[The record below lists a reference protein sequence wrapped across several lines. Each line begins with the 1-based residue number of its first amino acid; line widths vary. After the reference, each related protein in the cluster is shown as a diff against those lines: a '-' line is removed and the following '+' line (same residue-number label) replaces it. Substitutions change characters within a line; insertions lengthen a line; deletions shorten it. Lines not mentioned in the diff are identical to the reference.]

1 MDADLSEN
9 RFLTTELL
17 TASFGLQA
25 SPKPS
30 SNPIIKNMG
39 KIKILSADVANKI
52 AAGEVV
58 ERPASVIKELIE
70 NAVDAGST
78 SIRVEIRAG
87 GKRLIHVSDNGSGM
101 EREDALLALERH
113 ATSKVNRIEDLEC
126 IQTFGFRGEAL
137 ASIASVSQFELLTRT
152 ADALEGT
159 KVSVEGGVFRSVQ
172 ESGCSPGTH
181 MSINNLFYNVP
192 ARLKFLKTDTTEMNH
207 VTNQVTWAALAHPNI
222 HFSLT
227 HNGRSI
233 LDVRACDSHLERVRL
248 LYGKEFADNL
258 IEFTE
263 ELPDLK
269 IYGLLGK
276 PEFTKPN
283 REYQLFFLNQRPIR
297 SRIIGAAL
305 TEALDAMVA
314 KGRQPVALL
323 FLTLEPETV
332 DVNVHPAKIEV
343 RFRNERTIY
352 SGIVRILRNAVH
364 KAKYIPKIETPAE
377 PTQSEEDAETRDTS
391 IQQRISTPRHIP
403 TARGQRATTPV
414 ARTQRTETPPVPTQE
429 VGDGEQETE
438 IIDASA
444 VQAPS
449 TPTEIVVQP
458 PQQEIPDGVNL
469 SLLDF
474 EDVQLKT
481 NLFKTYIVA
490 EAGDKI
496 FFIDQHVAAERVLY
510 ERFVNQMQAEGIPV
524 QGLLL
529 PVTLE
534 ATPQQLSILKVHGDI
549 FNKLGFD
556 LEEFG
561 GNTILIRAIPSPLPT
576 RVAAQT
582 ITDLLDKLPEAPHTE
597 VQLPEAI
604 DNALI
609 TLACKSA
616 VKAGDT
622 LDTKEM
628 INLIKELSEAKLPFN
643 CPHSRPI
650 IVEMGRDELERR
662 FHR

>member
-1 MDADLSEN
+1 M
-9 RFLTTELL
+9 
-17 TASFGLQA
+17 
-25 SPKPS
+25 P
-30 SNPIIKNMG
+30 
-39 KIKILSADVANKI
+39 KIKILSAGVANKI

-58 ERPASVIKELIE
+58 ERPASVVKELIE
-70 NAVDAGST
+70 NAIDAEST

-87 GKRLIHVSDNGSGM
+87 GKRLIRVSDNGSGM

-126 IQTFGFRGEAL
+126 IHTFGFRGEAL

-159 KVSVEGGVFRSVQ
+159 KVDVEGGVFRSVQ

-207 VTNQVTWAALAHPNI
+207 ITNQVTWAALAHPKI

-233 LDVRACDSHLERVRL
+233 LDVRSCDSYLERARL
-248 LYGKEFADNL
+248 LYGREFAENL

-269 IYGLLGK
+269 MYGLLGK
-276 PEFTKPN
+276 PELTKPN

-314 KGRQPVALL
+314 KDRQPVALL

-352 SGIVRILRNAVH
+352 SGVVRMLRDALH
-364 KAKYIPKIETPAE
+364 KTKYIPKIETSIE
-377 PTQSEEDAETRDTS
+377 PSQSEENTKNPEVS
-391 IQQRISTPRHIP
+391 LPQRVSTPGSP
-403 TARGQRATTPV
+403 SGTGQRHPTTPIPQV
-414 ARTQRTETPPVPTQE
+414 HRMQTPPGTP
-429 VGDGEQETE
+429 QETE
-438 IIDASA
+438 NTDQDSET
-444 VQAPS
+444 QTPS

-458 PQQEIPDGVNL
+458 PQQQISGDANL

-474 EDVQLKT
+474 ENVQLKT
-481 NLFKTYIVA
+481 NLFKTYIVV
-490 EAGDKI
+490 EARDKI

-510 ERFVNQMQAEGIPV
+510 ERFVNQVETDGIPV

-534 ATPQQLSILKVHGDI
+534 VTPQQLGVLKIHGDI
-549 FNKLGFD
+549 FKKLGFD
-556 LEEFG
+556 LDEFG
-561 GNTILIRAIPSPLPT
+561 GNTILIRAIPSSLPT
-576 RVAAQT
+576 RIAAQT
-582 ITDLLDKLPEAPHTE
+582 VTDLLDKLPEAPHTD
-597 VQLPEAI
+597 VQIPEAI
-604 DNALI
+604 DSALI

-628 INLIKELSEAKLPFN
+628 MNLIKELSEAKLPFN

>member
-1 MDADLSEN
+1 M
-9 RFLTTELL
+9 
-17 TASFGLQA
+17 
-25 SPKPS
+25 P
-30 SNPIIKNMG
+30 

-58 ERPASVIKELIE
+58 ERPASVVKELVE
-70 NAVDAGST
+70 NAVDAGSS

-87 GKRLIHVSDNGSGM
+87 GKRLIRVSDNGTGM

-113 ATSKVNRIEDLEC
+113 ATSKVNRIEDLAS

-159 KVSVEGGVFRSVQ
+159 KVDVDGGVFRSVQ

-181 MSINNLFYNVP
+181 TSVNNLFHNVP

-207 VTNQVTWAALAHPNI
+207 ITNQVTWAALAHPKI

-227 HNGRSI
+227 HNGRSV
-233 LDVRACDSHLERVRL
+233 LDVRACDSHLERARL
-248 LYGKEFADNL
+248 LYGREFAENL

-263 ELPDLK
+263 DLPDLK

-283 REYQLFFLNQRPIR
+283 RDYQLFFLNQRPIR

-314 KGRQPVALL
+314 KDRQPVALL
-323 FLTLEPETV
+323 FLTLEPEAV

-343 RFRNERTIY
+343 RFRNERTVY
-352 SGIVRILRNAVH
+352 SGVVRMIRNAIH
-364 KAKYIPKIETPAE
+364 KTKYIPKIETSVEQSQPETDAESRDISIPRRVATPGSSPATE
-377 PTQSEEDAETRDTS
+377 RRQGAATPIAQTPPLPTQDTEDTEPEVETTDTS
-391 IQQRISTPRHIP
+391 
-403 TARGQRATTPV
+403 
-414 ARTQRTETPPVPTQE
+414 E
-429 VGDGEQETE
+429 VQT
-438 IIDASA
+438 
-444 VQAPS
+444 PS

-474 EDVQLKT
+474 EDVQLKA

-490 EAGDKI
+490 EAKDKI

-510 ERFVNQMQAEGIPV
+510 ERFVNQMQTDGIPV

-534 ATPQQLSILKVHGDI
+534 ATPQQLSALKIHGDI
-549 FNKLGFD
+549 FKKLGFD

-576 RVAAQT
+576 RVASQT
-582 ITDLLDKLPEAPHTE
+582 VTDLLDKLPEEPHTD

-622 LDTKEM
+622 LDMKEM
-628 INLIKELSEAKLPFN
+628 TNLIKELSEAKLPFN

>member
-1 MDADLSEN
+1 MS
-9 RFLTTELL
+9 
-17 TASFGLQA
+17 
-25 SPKPS
+25 
-30 SNPIIKNMG
+30 

-58 ERPASVIKELIE
+58 ERPASVVKELIE

-78 SIRVEIRAG
+78 SIRIEIRAG
-87 GKRLIHVSDNGSGM
+87 GKRLIHVSDNGIGM

-113 ATSKVNRIEDLEC
+113 ATSKVDRIEDLDS

-137 ASIASVSQFELLTRT
+137 ASIASVSQFELLTRP

-159 KVSVEGGVFRSVQ
+159 KVNVEGGVFRAVE

-181 MSINNLFYNVP
+181 MSVNNLFYNVP

-227 HNGRSI
+227 HNGRTV

-248 LYGKEFADNL
+248 LYGKEFAENL
-258 IEFTE
+258 IEFSE

-269 IYGLLGK
+269 VYGLLGK

-314 KGRQPVALL
+314 KGRQPVSLL

-364 KAKYIPKIETPAE
+364 KAKYIPKIETPVE
-377 PTQSEEDAETRDTS
+377 PTHAAEDTETRDTGLS
-391 IQQRISTPRHIP
+391 GQMSTPTRTTP
-403 TARGQRATTPV
+403 STQRARTPITQPQ
-414 ARTQRTETPPVPTQE
+414 RTQTPAVAPPQDTEDSGPVSTSETQ
-429 VGDGEQETE
+429 T
-438 IIDASA
+438 A
-444 VQAPS
+444 S
-449 TPTEIVVQP
+449 TPTEVVVQP
-458 PQQEIPDGVNL
+458 PQQEIPEGVNL

-474 EDVQLKT
+474 KNVQLKT

-490 EAGDKI
+490 EAEDKV

-510 ERFVNQMQAEGIPV
+510 ERFVNQMQADGIPV

-534 ATPQQLSILKVHGDI
+534 ATPQHLGTLKIHGDI
-549 FNKLGFD
+549 FKKLGFD

-582 ITDLLDKLPEAPHTE
+582 ITDLLDKLPDAPHTD

-628 INLIKELSEAKLPFN
+628 MNLIKELSEAKLPFN

>member
-1 MDADLSEN
+1 M
-9 RFLTTELL
+9 
-17 TASFGLQA
+17 
-25 SPKPS
+25 P
-30 SNPIIKNMG
+30 

-58 ERPASVIKELIE
+58 ERPASVIKELVE

-78 SIRVEIRAG
+78 SIRVEVRAG
-87 GKRLIHVSDNGSGM
+87 GKRLIHVSDNGTGM

-113 ATSKVNRIEDLEC
+113 ATSKVNRIEDLEQ

-152 ADALEGT
+152 PDALTGT
-159 KVSVEGGVFRSVQ
+159 KVNVDGGVFRSVQ

-181 MSINNLFYNVP
+181 MSVNNLFYNVP

-207 VTNQVTWAALAHPNI
+207 VTNQVTWTALAHPNI
-222 HFSLT
+222 QFSLT
-227 HNGRSI
+227 HNSRSI
-233 LDVRACDSHLERVRL
+233 LDVRACDSHLERIRL
-248 LYGKEFADNL
+248 LYGKEFAENL

-269 IYGLLGK
+269 MYGLLGK

-283 REYQLFFLNQRPIR
+283 RAYQLFFLNQRPIR
-297 SRIIGAAL
+297 SHIISAAL
-305 TEALDAMVA
+305 TEAFNSMVA
-314 KGRQPVALL
+314 KDRQPVALL

-352 SGIVRILRNAVH
+352 SGIVRMLRNAIH
-364 KAKYIPKIETPAE
+364 KAKYIPKIETRVEPA
-377 PTQSEEDAETRDTS
+377 QSERDVERRDTS
-391 IQQRISTPRHIP
+391 LSQRISTSRHVP
-403 TARGQRATTPV
+403 QRTTPTPQ
-414 ARTQRTETPPVPTQE
+414 TQQTQTPPIPSPQTE
-429 VGDGEQETE
+429 DRRAETE
-438 IIDASA
+438 ITNAPEG
-444 VQAPS
+444 QAPVA
-449 TPTEIVVQP
+449 PAGIVVQP
-458 PQQEIPDGVNL
+458 PQQIPEDATL

-474 EDVQLKT
+474 ENVQLKT
-481 NLFKTYIVA
+481 NLFKTYIVV
-490 EAGDKI
+490 EARDKI

-510 ERFVNQMQAEGIPV
+510 ERFVNQMKTDGIPV

-534 ATPQQLSILKVHGDI
+534 ATAQQLGTLKIHGDI
-549 FNKLGFD
+549 FKKLGFD

-582 ITDLLDKLPEAPHTE
+582 VIDLLDKLPTAPHTE
-597 VQLPEAI
+597 VQIPEAI

>member
-1 MDADLSEN
+1 
-9 RFLTTELL
+9 
-17 TASFGLQA
+17 
-25 SPKPS
+25 
-30 SNPIIKNMG
+30 MG

-58 ERPASVIKELIE
+58 ERPASVVKELIE

-87 GKRLIHVSDNGSGM
+87 GKRLIHVSDNGIGM

-159 KVSVEGGVFRSVQ
+159 KVSVDGGVFRSVQ

-233 LDVRACDSHLERVRL
+233 LDVRACDSHLERIRL
-248 LYGKEFADNL
+248 LYGKEFAENL

-263 ELPDLK
+263 DLPDLK
-269 IYGLLGK
+269 VYGLLGK

-323 FLTLEPETV
+323 FLTLDPETV

-364 KAKYIPKIETPAE
+364 KAKYIPKVETHVE
-377 PTQSEEDAETRDTS
+377 PMESEGDAETGDTS
-391 IQQRISTPRHIP
+391 LSGRISTPGSPPVTGKGRHTP
-403 TARGQRATTPV
+403 TGRGQRATTPI
-414 ARTQRTETPPVPTQE
+414 ATPSVPTQE
-429 VGDGEQETE
+429 TEDTEHAPET
-438 IIDASA
+438 IDTSE

-449 TPTEIVVQP
+449 TPAEIVVQP

-474 EDVQLKT
+474 ENVQLKT

-490 EAGDKI
+490 EAENKI

-534 ATPQQLSILKVHGDI
+534 ATPQQLSTLKIHGDI
-549 FNKLGFD
+549 FEKLGFD

-576 RVAAQT
+576 RVTAQT

-628 INLIKELSEAKLPFN
+628 MNLIKELSQAKLPFN

>member
-1 MDADLSEN
+1 MERD
-9 RFLTTELL
+9 
-17 TASFGLQA
+17 Q
-25 SPKPS
+25 
-30 SNPIIKNMG
+30 SNPPLIKDMP

-58 ERPASVIKELIE
+58 ERPASVVKELIE

-78 SIRVEIRAG
+78 SIRVEVRAG

-101 EREDALLALERH
+101 VREDALLALERH
-113 ATSKVNRIEDLEC
+113 ATSKVNRIEDLEQ

-152 ADALEGT
+152 PDALTGT
-159 KVSVEGGVFRSVQ
+159 KVNVDGGVFRSVQ

-181 MSINNLFYNVP
+181 MSVNNLFYNVP

-207 VTNQVTWAALAHPNI
+207 VTNQVTWTALAHPKVQ
-222 HFSLT
+222 FSLT
-227 HNGRSI
+227 HNNRSI

-248 LYGKEFADNL
+248 VYGKEFAENL

-269 IYGLLGK
+269 MYGLIGK

-305 TEALDAMVA
+305 TEAFNSMIVKD
-314 KGRQPVALL
+314 RQPVALL
-323 FLTLEPETV
+323 FLTLEPEAV

-352 SGIVRILRNAVH
+352 SGIVRMLRNAIH
-364 KAKYIPKIETPAE
+364 KAKYIPKIETRVE
-377 PTQSEEDAETRDTS
+377 PTQSEGDIENRDPRLSQRVSTRRGTS
-391 IQQRISTPRHIP
+391 GLQTPPTLPTHPPSTAHPLGVDSNP
-403 TARGQRATTPV
+403 QPV
-414 ARTQRTETPPVPTQE
+414 A
-429 VGDGEQETE
+429 
-438 IIDASA
+438 
-444 VQAPS
+444 
-449 TPTEIVVQP
+449 PTEIVVQP
-458 PQQEIPDGVNL
+458 PQQIPEDVNL

-474 EDVQLKT
+474 EDIQLKT
-481 NLFKTYIVA
+481 NLFKTYIVV
-490 EAGDKI
+490 EAKDKI

-510 ERFVNQMQAEGIPV
+510 ERFVNQMEADGIPV

-534 ATPQQLSILKVHGDI
+534 ATAQQLGTLKIHGDI
-549 FNKLGFD
+549 FSKLGFD

-582 ITDLLDKLPEAPHTE
+582 VTDILDKLSTEPHTE
-597 VQLPEAI
+597 VQIPEAI

-628 INLIKELSEAKLPFN
+628 INLLKELSKAKLPFN

-650 IVEMGRDELERR
+650 IVEMGRDELERQIPSVSTTY
-662 FHR
+662 HV

>member
-1 MDADLSEN
+1 MS
-9 RFLTTELL
+9 
-17 TASFGLQA
+17 
-25 SPKPS
+25 
-30 SNPIIKNMG
+30 

-58 ERPASVIKELIE
+58 ERPASVVKELIE
-70 NAVDAGST
+70 NAIDAEST

-87 GKRLIHVSDNGSGM
+87 GKRLIRVSDNGTGM
-101 EREDALLALERH
+101 QREDALLALERH
-113 ATSKVNRIEDLEC
+113 ATSKVGRIEDLER
-126 IQTFGFRGEAL
+126 IHTFGFRGEAL

-159 KVSVEGGVFRSVQ
+159 KVDVDGGVFRSVQ

-181 MSINNLFYNVP
+181 MSINNLFHNVP

-207 VTNQVTWAALAHPNI
+207 ITNQVTWAALAHPKI

-233 LDVRACDSHLERVRL
+233 LDVRSCDSYLERARL
-248 LYGKEFADNL
+248 LYGREFAENL

-269 IYGLLGK
+269 MYSLLGK
-276 PEFTKPN
+276 PEFTKSN

-314 KGRQPVALL
+314 KDRQPVALL

-352 SGIVRILRNAVH
+352 SGVVRMLRDAIH
-364 KAKYIPKIETPAE
+364 RAKYIPKIETSIE
-377 PTQSEEDAETRDTS
+377 PTQSDGDVESRDVS
-391 IQQRISTPRHIP
+391 LPQRVSTPGSLPVAGR
-403 TARGQRATTPV
+403 RQQTTPI
-414 ARTQRTETPPVPTQE
+414 AQAHRSQTSLGTP
-429 VGDGEQETE
+429 QETE
-438 IIDASA
+438 DSDQEAINASGT
-444 VQAPS
+444 QMPS

-458 PQQEIPDGVNL
+458 PQQRMPDDANL

-474 EDVQLKT
+474 ENVQLKT
-481 NLFKTYIVA
+481 NLFKTYIVV
-490 EAGDKI
+490 EAGDRI

-510 ERFVNQMQAEGIPV
+510 ERFVNQVETDGIPV

-534 ATPQQLSILKVHGDI
+534 VTPQQLGTLKIHADI
-549 FNKLGFD
+549 FKKLGFD

-576 RVAAQT
+576 RVAAQAV
-582 ITDLLDKLPEAPHTE
+582 TDLLDKLPEAPHTD
-597 VQLPEAI
+597 VQIPEAM
-604 DNALI
+604 DSALI

-628 INLIKELSEAKLPFN
+628 MNLIKELSEAKLPFN

>member
-1 MDADLSEN
+1 M
-9 RFLTTELL
+9 
-17 TASFGLQA
+17 
-25 SPKPS
+25 P
-30 SNPIIKNMG
+30 

-58 ERPASVIKELIE
+58 ERPASVVKELIE
-70 NAVDAGST
+70 NAIDAEST
-78 SIRVEIRAG
+78 SIHVEIRAG
-87 GKRLIHVSDNGSGM
+87 GKRLIRVSDNGIGM

-113 ATSKVNRIEDLEC
+113 ATSKVGGMEDLER

-152 ADALEGT
+152 SDALEGT
-159 KVSVEGGVFRSVQ
+159 KVDVEGGAFRSVQ

-181 MSINNLFYNVP
+181 MAINNLFYNVP

-207 VTNQVTWAALAHPNI
+207 ITNQVTWAALAHPKI

-227 HNGRSI
+227 HNSRSI
-233 LDVRACDSHLERVRL
+233 LDVRACDSYLERARL
-248 LYGKEFADNL
+248 LYGREFAENL

-269 IYGLLGK
+269 MYGLLGK

-305 TEALDAMVA
+305 TEALGAMVA
-314 KGRQPVALL
+314 KDRQPVALL
-323 FLTLEPETV
+323 FLTLDPETV

-352 SGIVRILRNAVH
+352 SGVIRMLRDAVH
-364 KAKYIPKIETPAE
+364 KAKYIPKIETSIEPA
-377 PTQSEEDAETRDTS
+377 QSERNTDSRDTS
-391 IQQRISTPRHIP
+391 PSQRISTLVTGKGHHTP
-403 TARGQRATTPV
+403 QRATPIAQPQRRQTP
-414 ARTQRTETPPVPTQE
+414 TLTP
-429 VGDGEQETE
+429 QETE
-438 IIDASA
+438 DTDQEVIDTSEA
-444 VQAPS
+444 QTPS
-449 TPTEIVVQP
+449 TSTEVVVQP
-458 PQQEIPDGVNL
+458 PQQQIPDEANL

-474 EDVQLKT
+474 EHVQLKT
-481 NLFKTYIVA
+481 NLFKTYIVV
-490 EAGDKI
+490 EAADKI

-510 ERFVNQMQAEGIPV
+510 ERFVNQVETDGIPV

-534 ATPQQLSILKVHGDI
+534 VTPQQLGVLKIHGDI
-549 FNKLGFD
+549 FKKLGFD

-576 RVAAQT
+576 RIAAQT
-582 ITDLLDKLPEAPHTE
+582 VTDLLDKLPEEPHTDI
-597 VQLPEAI
+597 QIPEAI

-609 TLACKSA
+609 MLACKSA

-628 INLIKELSEAKLPFN
+628 MNLIKELSEAKLPFN

-650 IVEMGRDELERR
+650 IVEMGRDELEHR

>member
-1 MDADLSEN
+1 M
-9 RFLTTELL
+9 
-17 TASFGLQA
+17 
-25 SPKPS
+25 P
-30 SNPIIKNMG
+30 

-58 ERPASVIKELIE
+58 ERPASVVKELIE
-70 NAVDAGST
+70 NALDAGST

-87 GKRLIHVSDNGSGM
+87 GKRLIRVSDNGAGM

-113 ATSKVNRIEDLEC
+113 ATSKVNRIEDLES

-137 ASIASVSQFELLTRT
+137 ASIAAVSQFELLTRT

-159 KVSVEGGVFRSVQ
+159 KVDVEGGVFRSVQ

-181 MSINNLFYNVP
+181 MSVNNLFYNVP

-207 VTNQVTWAALAHPNI
+207 ATNQVTWAALAHPKI
-222 HFSLT
+222 HFSLM

-233 LDVRACDSHLERVRL
+233 LDVRACDSYLERVRL
-248 LYGKEFADNL
+248 LYGREFAENL

-314 KGRQPVALL
+314 KDRQPVALL

-343 RFRNERTIY
+343 RFRNERTVY
-352 SGIVRILRNAVH
+352 SGVVRMIRNAVH
-364 KAKYIPKIETPAE
+364 KTKYIPKIETSVEQSP
-377 PTQSEEDAETRDTS
+377 SEEDAEDQDINLSQRVSTS
-391 IQQRISTPRHIP
+391 RH
-403 TARGQRATTPV
+403 TAQRATTPV
-414 ARTQRTETPPVPTQE
+414 ARTQHAQTPNVPPTQE
-429 VGDGEQETE
+429 AEGIGQEAEAVDTSE
-438 IIDASA
+438 
-444 VQAPS
+444 VQAPT
-449 TPTEIVVQP
+449 TPTEVVVQP
-458 PQQEIPDGVNL
+458 PQQQIPEGVNL

-474 EDVQLKT
+474 ENVQLKA

-490 EAGDKI
+490 EAEDKI

-510 ERFVNQMQAEGIPV
+510 ERFVNQLKTDGIPV

-534 ATPQQLSILKVHGDI
+534 ATPQQLGILKIHGDI
-549 FNKLGFD
+549 FKKLGFD

-576 RVAAQT
+576 RVASQT
-582 ITDLLDKLPEAPHTE
+582 VTDLLDKLPEEPHTD
-597 VQLPEAI
+597 VQIPEAM

-622 LDTKEM
+622 LDMKEM
-628 INLIKELSEAKLPFN
+628 MNLIKELSEAKLPFN

>member
-1 MDADLSEN
+1 
-9 RFLTTELL
+9 
-17 TASFGLQA
+17 
-25 SPKPS
+25 
-30 SNPIIKNMG
+30 MG

-58 ERPASVIKELIE
+58 ERPASVVKELIE

-78 SIRVEIRAG
+78 SIRIEIRAG
-87 GKRLIHVSDNGSGM
+87 GKRLIHVSDNGVGM

-159 KVSVEGGVFRSVQ
+159 KVSVDSGVFRSVQ

-227 HNGRSI
+227 HNGRSM

-248 LYGKEFADNL
+248 LYGKEFAENL

-263 ELPDLK
+263 DLPDLK
-269 IYGLLGK
+269 VYGLLGK

-364 KAKYIPKIETPAE
+364 KAKYIPKIETPTE
-377 PTQSEEDAETRDTS
+377 PTQSEEDTETRDTGLS
-391 IQQRISTPRHIP
+391 QRVSTPGSPPVTGKGRHTP
-403 TARGQRATTPV
+403 GTGQRQRATAPI
-414 ARTQRTETPPVPTQE
+414 APTQRTHVPQVPTQE
-429 VGDGEQETE
+429 TE
-438 IIDASA
+438 DTE
-444 VQAPS
+444 QAPETVDTSEAQASS

-490 EAGDKI
+490 EAEDKI

-510 ERFVNQMQAEGIPV
+510 ERFVNQMQADGIPV

-534 ATPQQLSILKVHGDI
+534 ATPQQLSALKTHGDI
-549 FNKLGFD
+549 FEKLGFD

-582 ITDLLDKLPEAPHTE
+582 VTDLLDKLPEAPHTE

-616 VKAGDT
+616 VKAGDA
-622 LDTKEM
+622 LDMKEM
-628 INLIKELSEAKLPFN
+628 MNLIKELSQAKLPFN

>member
-1 MDADLSEN
+1 M
-9 RFLTTELL
+9 
-17 TASFGLQA
+17 
-25 SPKPS
+25 P
-30 SNPIIKNMG
+30 

-58 ERPASVIKELIE
+58 ERPASVVKELIE
-70 NAVDAGST
+70 NAVDADST
-78 SIRVEIRAG
+78 AIRVEVRAG

-113 ATSKVNRIEDLEC
+113 ATSKVNRIEDLEQ

-137 ASIASVSQFELLTRT
+137 ASIASVSQFEFLTRT
-152 ADALEGT
+152 SDALMGT
-159 KVSVEGGVFRSVQ
+159 KVNVDGGVFRSVQ

-181 MSINNLFYNVP
+181 MSVNNLFYNVP
-192 ARLKFLKTDTTEMNH
+192 ARLKFLKTDTTEVNH
-207 VTNQVTWAALAHPNI
+207 VTNQVTWTALAHPNI
-222 HFSLT
+222 QFSLT
-227 HNGRSI
+227 HNSRSI

-248 LYGKEFADNL
+248 IYGKEFAENL

-269 IYGLLGK
+269 MYGLLGK

-283 REYQLFFLNQRPIR
+283 RAYQLFFLNQRPIR
-297 SRIIGAAL
+297 SHIISAAL
-305 TEALDAMVA
+305 TEALNSMIA
-314 KGRQPVALL
+314 KDRQPVALL
-323 FLTLEPETV
+323 FLTLEPEAV

-352 SGIVRILRNAVH
+352 SGIVRMLRNAIH
-364 KAKYIPKIETPAE
+364 KAKYIPTIETPIE
-377 PTQSEEDAETRDTS
+377 STQSEGDVESRDISLSQRVSTS
-391 IQQRISTPRHIP
+391 RHTPQR
-403 TARGQRATTPV
+403 TTPV
-414 ARTQRTETPPVPTQE
+414 AQTQRTPPVPPRQREDSSAETNITDVPE
-429 VGDGEQETE
+429 VQT
-438 IIDASA
+438 
-444 VQAPS
+444 PS
-449 TPTEIVVQP
+449 TSAGIVVQP
-458 PQQEIPDGVNL
+458 PQQQIPEGVNV

-474 EDVQLKT
+474 ENVQLKT
-481 NLFKTYIVA
+481 NLFKTYIVV
-490 EAGDKI
+490 EARDKI

-510 ERFVNQMQAEGIPV
+510 ERFVNQLEVDGIPV

-534 ATPQQLSILKVHGDI
+534 TTPQQLGTLKIHGDI
-549 FNKLGFD
+549 FKKLGFD

-582 ITDLLDKLPEAPHTE
+582 VTDLLDKLPTVPHTE
-597 VQLPEAI
+597 VQIPEAI

-628 INLIKELSEAKLPFN
+628 MNLIKELSEAKLPFN

>member
-1 MDADLSEN
+1 M
-9 RFLTTELL
+9 
-17 TASFGLQA
+17 
-25 SPKPS
+25 P
-30 SNPIIKNMG
+30 

-58 ERPASVIKELIE
+58 ERPASVVKELIE
-70 NAVDAGST
+70 NAVDAEST
-78 SIRVEIRAG
+78 SIRVEVRAG

-113 ATSKVNRIEDLEC
+113 ATSKVNRIEDLTQ

-152 ADALEGT
+152 PDALIGI
-159 KVSVEGGVFRSVQ
+159 KVNVDGGVFRSVQ

-181 MSINNLFYNVP
+181 MSVNNLFYNVP

-207 VTNQVTWAALAHPNI
+207 VTRQVTWTALAHPNI
-222 HFSLT
+222 QFSLT
-227 HNGRSI
+227 HNSRSI

-248 LYGKEFADNL
+248 IYGKEFADNL

-269 IYGLLGK
+269 MYGLLGK

-297 SRIIGAAL
+297 SPIIAAAL
-305 TEALDAMVA
+305 TEALSSMIVKD
-314 KGRQPVALL
+314 RQPVALL
-323 FLTLEPETV
+323 FLTLDPEAV

-352 SGIVRILRNAVH
+352 SGIVRMLRNAIH
-364 KAKYIPKIETPAE
+364 KAKYIPKIETAVE
-377 PTQSEEDAETRDTS
+377 PSQSEATAKHRDIS
-391 IQQRISTPRHIP
+391 LPQRVSTPITGKGQR
-403 TARGQRATTPV
+403 TQFRGQP
-414 ARTQRTETPPVPTQE
+414 
-429 VGDGEQETE
+429 
-438 IIDASA
+438 SA
-444 VQAPS
+444 VSSQPESPVEAESGSSGLQTSHTSPA
-449 TPTEIVVQP
+449 TDNQQIVAPTEIVVQP
-458 PQQEIPDGVNL
+458 PQQQVPEDTDL

-474 EDVQLKT
+474 EHIQLKT
-481 NLFKTYIVA
+481 NLFKTYIVV
-490 EAGDKI
+490 EARDKI

-510 ERFVNQMQAEGIPV
+510 ERFVNQMKTDGIPV

-534 ATPQQLSILKVHGDI
+534 ATAQQLGTLKIHGDI
-549 FNKLGFD
+549 FKKLGFD

-561 GNTILIRAIPSPLPT
+561 GNTILIRAIPAPLPT

-582 ITDLLDKLPEAPHTE
+582 VTDLLDKLPTQPHTE
-597 VQLPEAI
+597 VQIPEAI
-604 DNALI
+604 ENALI

-628 INLIKELSEAKLPFN
+628 INLLKELSEAKLPFN

>member
-1 MDADLSEN
+1 M
-9 RFLTTELL
+9 
-17 TASFGLQA
+17 
-25 SPKPS
+25 P
-30 SNPIIKNMG
+30 

-58 ERPASVIKELIE
+58 ERPASVVKELIE
-70 NAVDAGST
+70 NAVDAEST

-87 GKRLIHVSDNGSGM
+87 GKRLIRVSDNGGGM

-113 ATSKVNRIEDLEC
+113 ATSKVNRIEDLEQ

-152 ADALEGT
+152 SDALMGT
-159 KVSVEGGVFRSVQ
+159 KVDVDGGVFRSVQ

-181 MSINNLFYNVP
+181 MSVNNLFYNVP

-207 VTNQVTWAALAHPNI
+207 VTKQVTWTALAHPNI

-227 HNGRSI
+227 HNTRSI
-233 LDVRACDSHLERVRL
+233 LDVRACDSHLERIRL
-248 LYGKEFADNL
+248 IYGKEFAENL

-269 IYGLLGK
+269 MYGLLGK

-297 SRIIGAAL
+297 SSIISAAL
-305 TEALDAMVA
+305 TEALSSMIA
-314 KGRQPVALL
+314 KDRQPVALL
-323 FLTLEPETV
+323 FLTLEPEAV

-352 SGIVRILRNAVH
+352 SGIVRMLRNAIH
-364 KAKYIPKIETPAE
+364 KAKYIPKIETSVE
-377 PTQSEEDAETRDTS
+377 SSQSDGESDGETKSRDTS
-391 IQQRISTPRHIP
+391 PSQRVFTPRH
-403 TARGQRATTPV
+403 TPRSAAV
-414 ARTQRTETPPVPTQE
+414 ARTGQRTQFRGQPETPV
-429 VGDGEQETE
+429 ETE
-438 IIDASA
+438 SGNSES
-444 VQAPS
+444 QTPS
-449 TPTEIVVQP
+449 TSPTADNQHPVAAAEIVVQP
-458 PQQEIPDGVNL
+458 PQQVPEDADL

-474 EDVQLKT
+474 ENVQLKT

-490 EAGDKI
+490 EARDKV

-510 ERFVNQMQAEGIPV
+510 ERFVNQMEADGIPV

-534 ATPQQLSILKVHGDI
+534 ATAAHLGTLKIHDDI
-549 FNKLGFD
+549 FKKLGFD

-582 ITDLLDKLPEAPHTE
+582 VTDLLDKLPTAPHTE
-597 VQLPEAI
+597 VQIPEAI

-628 INLIKELSEAKLPFN
+628 INLLKELSEAKLPFN

-650 IVEMGRDELERR
+650 IVEMGRAELERR

>member
-1 MDADLSEN
+1 
-9 RFLTTELL
+9 
-17 TASFGLQA
+17 
-25 SPKPS
+25 
-30 SNPIIKNMG
+30 MG

-58 ERPASVIKELIE
+58 ERPASVVKELIE

-87 GKRLIHVSDNGSGM
+87 GKRLIHVSDNGIGM

-159 KVSVEGGVFRSVQ
+159 KVSVDGGVFRSVQ

-233 LDVRACDSHLERVRL
+233 LDVRACDSHLERIRL
-248 LYGKEFADNL
+248 LYGKEFAENL

-263 ELPDLK
+263 DLPDLK
-269 IYGLLGK
+269 VYGLLGK

-323 FLTLEPETV
+323 FLTLDPETV

-364 KAKYIPKIETPAE
+364 KAKYIPKVETHVE
-377 PTQSEEDAETRDTS
+377 PMESEEDAETRDTS
-391 IQQRISTPRHIP
+391 LSGRISTPVTGKGRH
-403 TARGQRATTPV
+403 TTGRGQRATTPI
-414 ARTQRTETPPVPTQE
+414 ARTQRTATPPVPTQE
-429 VGDGEQETE
+429 TENTEHAPET
-438 IIDASA
+438 IDTSE

-449 TPTEIVVQP
+449 TPAEIVVQP

-474 EDVQLKT
+474 ENVQLKT

-490 EAGDKI
+490 EAENKI

-534 ATPQQLSILKVHGDI
+534 ATPQQLSTLKIHGDI
-549 FNKLGFD
+549 FEKLGFD

-604 DNALI
+604 DDALI

-628 INLIKELSEAKLPFN
+628 MNLIKELSQAKLPFN

>member
-1 MDADLSEN
+1 MS
-9 RFLTTELL
+9 
-17 TASFGLQA
+17 
-25 SPKPS
+25 
-30 SNPIIKNMG
+30 

-58 ERPASVIKELIE
+58 ERPASVVKELIE

-87 GKRLIHVSDNGSGM
+87 GKRLIHVSDNGIGM

-113 ATSKVNRIEDLEC
+113 ATSKVDRIEDLDS

-137 ASIASVSQFELLTRT
+137 ASIASVSQFELLTRP

-159 KVSVEGGVFRSVQ
+159 KVNVEGGVFRAVE

-181 MSINNLFYNVP
+181 MSVNNLFYNVP

-227 HNGRSI
+227 HNGRTI

-248 LYGKEFADNL
+248 LYGKDFAENL
-258 IEFTE
+258 IEFSE

-269 IYGLLGK
+269 VYGLLGK

-314 KGRQPVALL
+314 KGRQPVSLL

-364 KAKYIPKIETPAE
+364 KAKYIPKIETPVE
-377 PTQSEEDAETRDTS
+377 PTHAAEDTETRDTGLS
-391 IQQRISTPRHIP
+391 GRMSTPTRTTP
-403 TARGQRATTPV
+403 STQRARTPITQPQ
-414 ARTQRTETPPVPTQE
+414 RTQTPAVIPSEATEDSGPVSTSE
-429 VGDGEQETE
+429 VQT
-438 IIDASA
+438 A
-444 VQAPS
+444 S
-449 TPTEIVVQP
+449 TPTEVVVQP
-458 PQQEIPDGVNL
+458 PQQEIPEGVNL

-474 EDVQLKT
+474 KNVQLKT

-490 EAGDKI
+490 EAEDKI

-510 ERFVNQMQAEGIPV
+510 ERFVNQMQADGIPV

-534 ATPQQLSILKVHGDI
+534 ATPQQLGTLKIHGDI
-549 FNKLGFD
+549 FKKLGFD
-556 LEEFG
+556 LDEFG

-582 ITDLLDKLPEAPHTE
+582 ITDLLDKLPEAPHTD

-628 INLIKELSEAKLPFN
+628 MNLIKELSEAKLPFN

>member
-1 MDADLSEN
+1 M
-9 RFLTTELL
+9 
-17 TASFGLQA
+17 
-25 SPKPS
+25 P
-30 SNPIIKNMG
+30 

-58 ERPASVIKELIE
+58 ERPASVVKELIE
-70 NAVDAGST
+70 NAMDAGST
-78 SIRVEIRAG
+78 AIRVEIRAG
-87 GKRLIHVSDNGSGM
+87 GKRLIRVSDNGIGM
-101 EREDALLALERH
+101 QREDALLALERH
-113 ATSKVNRIEDLEC
+113 ATSKVNRMEDLER
-126 IQTFGFRGEAL
+126 IHTFGFRGEAL

-159 KVSVEGGVFRSVQ
+159 KVDVEGGVFRSVQ

-207 VTNQVTWAALAHPNI
+207 IASQVRWAALAHPKI

-227 HNGRSI
+227 NDGRSI
-233 LDVRACDSHLERVRL
+233 LDVRSCDSYLERVRL
-248 LYGKEFADNL
+248 LYGREFAENL

-269 IYGLLGK
+269 MYGLLGK

-297 SRIIGAAL
+297 SYVIGAAL
-305 TEALDAMVA
+305 KEALNAMVA
-314 KGRQPVALL
+314 KDRHPVALL

-343 RFRNERTIY
+343 RFRNDRTIY
-352 SGIVRILRNAVH
+352 SGVVRMIRNALH
-364 KAKYIPKIETPAE
+364 KTKYIPKIETPIE
-377 PTQSEEDAETRDTS
+377 PTHAEGDTENREVS
-391 IQQRISTPRHIP
+391 LPQGVPPLGSLSG
-403 TARGQRATTPV
+403 AGRGQQTTPIPQV
-414 ARTQRTETPPVPTQE
+414 QHRQTPPVTP
-429 VGDGEQETE
+429 QETE
-438 IIDASA
+438 NRDQASEA
-444 VQAPS
+444 QTPS
-449 TPTEIVVQP
+449 VPTEIVVQP
-458 PQQEIPDGVNL
+458 PQQQMPDDANL
-469 SLLDF
+469 RLLDF
-474 EDVQLKT
+474 KNVQLKA

-510 ERFVNQMQAEGIPV
+510 ERFVNQVKTDGIPV

-534 ATPQQLSILKVHGDI
+534 VTPQQLEVLKIHGDI
-549 FNKLGFD
+549 FKKLGFD

-576 RVAAQT
+576 RIAAQT
-582 ITDLLDKLPEAPHTE
+582 VTDLLDKLPEAPHTD
-597 VQLPEAI
+597 VQIPEAI

-628 INLIKELSEAKLPFN
+628 MNLIKELSEAKLPFN

>member
-1 MDADLSEN
+1 M
-9 RFLTTELL
+9 
-17 TASFGLQA
+17 
-25 SPKPS
+25 P
-30 SNPIIKNMG
+30 

-58 ERPASVIKELIE
+58 ERPASVVKELIE
-70 NAVDAGST
+70 NALDAGST

-87 GKRLIHVSDNGSGM
+87 GKRLIRVSDNGAGM

-113 ATSKVNRIEDLEC
+113 ATSKVNRIEDLES

-137 ASIASVSQFELLTRT
+137 ASIAAVSQFELLTRT

-159 KVSVEGGVFRSVQ
+159 KVDVEGGVFRSVQ

-181 MSINNLFYNVP
+181 MSVNNLFYNVP

-207 VTNQVTWAALAHPNI
+207 ATNQVTWAALAHPKI
-222 HFSLT
+222 HFSLM

-233 LDVRACDSHLERVRL
+233 LDVRACDSYLERVRL
-248 LYGKEFADNL
+248 LYGREFAENL

-314 KGRQPVALL
+314 KDRQPVALL

-343 RFRNERTIY
+343 RFRNERTVY
-352 SGIVRILRNAVH
+352 SGVVRMIRNAVH
-364 KAKYIPKIETPAE
+364 KTKYIPKIETSVEQSP
-377 PTQSEEDAETRDTS
+377 SEEDAEDRNISLSQRVSTS
-391 IQQRISTPRHIP
+391 RH
-403 TARGQRATTPV
+403 TAQRATTPV
-414 ARTQRTETPPVPTQE
+414 ARTQHAQTPNVPTQE
-429 VGDGEQETE
+429 AEGIGQEAEAVDTSE
-438 IIDASA
+438 
-444 VQAPS
+444 VQAPT
-449 TPTEIVVQP
+449 TPTEVVVQP
-458 PQQEIPDGVNL
+458 PQQQIPEGVNL

-474 EDVQLKT
+474 ENVQLKA

-490 EAGDKI
+490 EAEDKI

-510 ERFVNQMQAEGIPV
+510 ERFVNQLKTDGIPV

-534 ATPQQLSILKVHGDI
+534 ATPQQLGILKIHGDI
-549 FNKLGFD
+549 FKKLGFD

-576 RVAAQT
+576 RVASQT
-582 ITDLLDKLPEAPHTE
+582 VTDLLDKLPEEPHTD
-597 VQLPEAI
+597 VQIPEAM

-622 LDTKEM
+622 LDMKEM
-628 INLIKELSEAKLPFN
+628 MNLIKELSEAKLPFN